1 MTKGDRKPEKQ
12 SGSRLCRTTGFT
24 SHLFLSQGYVLRGWV
39 DLTSDKPHAVKK
51 SIKYL
56 EQGIQ
61 DTKDVLGLMGKVGS
75 GEGRGGAGVSPP
87 GPSEPETHQGTSG
100 QALSVQARHL
110 VDEEQRPGE
119 GRSSPGPTAVLTAFP
134 LRPRFVSF
142 PTGPSGCAPQGL
154 PVLSSLR
161 LSVCLPVSL
170 TRPFLYRCLSHVP
183 SSPVKFLQLTRKRRE
198 ICFMFCIF

>member
-75 GEGRGGAGVSPP
+75 GEGRGGVPAWAFGARNPP
-87 GPSEPETHQGTSG
+87 GD
-100 QALSVQARHL
+100 L
-110 VDEEQRPGE
+110 RPGPQCP
-119 GRSSPGPTAVLTAFP
+119 GLSPG
-134 LRPRFVSF
+134 R
-142 PTGPSGCAPQGL
+142 
-154 PVLSSLR
+154 
-161 LSVCLPVSL
+161 
-170 TRPFLYRCLSHVP
+170 
-183 SSPVKFLQLTRKRRE
+183 
-198 ICFMFCIF
+198 